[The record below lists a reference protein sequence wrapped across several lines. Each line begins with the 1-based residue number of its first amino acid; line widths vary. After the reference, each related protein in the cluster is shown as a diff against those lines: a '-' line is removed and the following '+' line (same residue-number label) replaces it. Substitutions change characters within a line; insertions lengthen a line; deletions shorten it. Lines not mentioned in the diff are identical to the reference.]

1 LEKITLKNIK
11 KEKSENSVDIHEVTY
26 LPIKT
31 AGLELHNPFFVGSG
45 PTVKT
50 VDMIEQIDQ
59 AGWGAAVIK
68 LTIDPEPYINR
79 EPRYRWWSKNKL
91 HTFTAEKRITLDEA
105 LRICEKGKKITKVT
119 KILSN
124 ITYDG
129 DDGIAGWI
137 RMAKAFEDAGADANE
152 LNMCCPNMSFNVEV
166 TGDEIQKCTGASMG
180 KRPDLV
186 AEIVKAIKS
195 ETTIPL
201 FVKLTPEGGMIAQVA
216 KAAFMAGAD
225 AVSGVGNRLGIP
237 PIDDIENPSGSSQR
251 LQVDPSVTCLSGQW
265 LKPLALRDVYEIRQL
280 NGPLVSVCG
289 YGGMSHW
296 QDYVEMAMLGADMV
310 GMVTETM
317 IRGYNYLWREVRRL
331 KEYMDRNNYGTFKA
345 MRDVLVPKM
354 KTAQTLQLTEAVAY
368 VEEDKCIGC
377 DRCIPIG
384 HCYAIEMIPGVG
396 NKEKNRIGKVALVD
410 PYSCTGCSTC
420 FDICPTDCF
429 VWKPV
434 PKDRVVIPV

>member
-1 LEKITLKNIK
+1 MTHRDKQDDGIPKDVYE
-11 KEKSENSVDIHEVTY
+11 ETY

-31 AGLELHNPFFVGSG
+31 GGLELHNPFFVGSG

-50 VDMIEQIDQ
+50 VDMIRQIDA

-79 EPRYRWWSKNKL
+79 EPRYRYWSKNKL
-91 HTFTAEKRITLDEA
+91 HTFTAEKRIRLDEA
-105 LRICEKGKKITKVT
+105 LRICEEGKKIARVT

-129 DDGIAGWI
+129 DDMTEGWV
-137 RMAKAFEDAGADANE
+137 RMAKAFEEAGADANE

-166 TGDEIQKCTGASMG
+166 SGCETQKCTGASMG
-180 KRPDLV
+180 QRADLV
-186 AEIVKAIKS
+186 EEIVSAIKS

-201 FVKLTPEGGMIAQVA
+201 FVKLTPEGGRIAHIA
-216 KAAFMAGAD
+216 RAAFLAGAD
-225 AVSGVGNRLGIP
+225 AVSSVGNRLGIP
-237 PIDDIENPSGSSQR
+237 PISDIENPLDSSQR

-265 LKPLALRDVYEIRQL
+265 LKPLALRDVYEIRNL
-280 NGPLVSVCG
+280 NGPLVAVCG

-317 IRGYNYLWREVRRL
+317 IRGYNFLWREMRGL
-331 KEYMDRNNYGTFKA
+331 KEYMERHNYGSFKA
-345 MRDVLVPKM
+345 MRDMLVPRM

-368 VEEDKCIGC
+368 VEQDKCIGC

-384 HCYAIEMIPGVG
+384 HCYAIKMVPGEG
-396 NKEKNRIGKVALVD
+396 WKERNKTGKVALVN
-410 PYSCTGCSTC
+410 PYDCTGCSTC
-420 FDICPTDCF
+420 FDLCPTDCF
-429 VWKPV
+429 VWKSV
-434 PKDRVVIPV
+434 PEDRVVSPA